1 MDRKACLEGQ
11 LLVRE
16 ITHEY
21 RMLLELLEDPQIL
34 VNGDPGEVDEVLKV
48 VQQKQNLTSSPLS
61 SIVTLS
67 WKLAKLQECYNIC
80 LVNNHFEVKV
90 WIIINI
96 YSYIVGGCSLTM
108 ATKRKPLARYSSFL
122 LGHFHGKGEIISNS
136 I

>member
-80 LVNNHFEVKV
+80 LVNNHFEVKEDQSEV
-90 WIIINI
+90 HLGSPADNE
-96 YSYIVGGCSLTM
+96 SLVEKVQKTHSNL
-108 ATKRKPLARYSSFL
+108 KRLN
-122 LGHFHGKGEIISNS
+122 GELQQLIWEIDQMKRM
-136 I
+136 